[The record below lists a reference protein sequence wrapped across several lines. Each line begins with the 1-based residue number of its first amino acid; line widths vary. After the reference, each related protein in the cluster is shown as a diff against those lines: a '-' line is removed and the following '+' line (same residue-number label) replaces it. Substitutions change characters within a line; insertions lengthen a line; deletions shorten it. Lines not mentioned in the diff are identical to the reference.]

1 MLMWSLNCM
10 AWGGSCRYLLS
21 VVSARLLL
29 ATLQGLSLWCC
40 SRKQCLHSIAWQ
52 HLTCASLMQGGN
64 AYNQLAVLAT
74 LSDDKLSA
82 VYFYFRSLAVAVPF
96 GIARENLMLLFE
108 ANRVS
113 FEGLP
118 PRRGP
123 DLDKLMK
130 AMQQQ
135 PVNLLLQEFTVR
147 LIHLHGEPLLSPWVA
162 YSCLS
167 A

>member
-1 MLMWSLNCM
+1 M
-10 AWGGSCRYLLS
+10 YVLS
-21 VVSARLLL
+21 DFAVRRLLAL
-29 ATLQGLSLWCC
+29 LQGSLLWRC
-40 SRKQCLHSIAWQ
+40 SRKQSLNPIAWQ
-52 HLTCASLMQGGN
+52 QPDVCHSHAGGN

-74 LSDDKLSA
+74 LADDKLSA

-96 GIARENLMLLFE
+96 GIARENLLLLFE

-147 LIHLHGEPLLSPWVA
+147 LIHLHGAPLLSPWVA
-162 YSCLS
+162 CSCLS

>member
-1 MLMWSLNCM
+1 M
-10 AWGGSCRYLLS
+10 A
-21 VVSARLLL
+21 
-29 ATLQGLSLWCC
+29 C
-40 SRKQCLHSIAWQ
+40 SI
-52 HLTCASLMQGGN
+52 LTNVCHPPAGGN

-74 LSDDKLSA
+74 LADDKLSA
-82 VYFYFRSLAVAVPF
+82 VYFYFRSLAVAKPF
-96 GIARENLMLLFE
+96 GIARENLLLLFE

-123 DLDKLMK
+123 DLDMLMK

-147 LIHLHGEPLLSPWVA
+147 LIHLHGEPLLRMLGGMQLPVCLRQHACLPVA
-162 YSCLS
+162 GGASIWQQQIASCGGP
-167 A
+167 

>member
-1 MLMWSLNCM
+1 MCPPH
-10 AWGGSCRYLLS
+10 A
-21 VVSARLLL
+21 
-29 ATLQGLSLWCC
+29 
-40 SRKQCLHSIAWQ
+40 
-52 HLTCASLMQGGN
+52 GGN

-74 LSDDKLSA
+74 LADDKLSA
-82 VYFYFRSLAVAVPF
+82 VYFYFRSLAVAMPF

-147 LIHLHGEPLLSPWVA
+147 LIHLHGEPVLTLLGAMQLLVRLMA
-162 YSCLS
+162 